1 MSQLIFRLGV
11 IFSILFLSN
20 CKSLEKEDG
29 LVKEVPGDG
38 LLGAKLMALEH
49 ALNNISDEDKT
60 FGDSEYFAYGISDT
74 DSIHNKAIIKIL
86 ANRKPPIV
94 DAEKFYTRSSNSQW
108 MSGRPVLKWITEAT
122 KDPNHP
128 LRVNVLV
135 GWIHSQIINQFY
147 TYKLEYDG
155 VIWTILQIER
165 LDLSSAP

>member
-1 MSQLIFRLGV
+1 MSQLIFRFGV

-20 CKSLEKEDG
+20 CKSLEKQDG
-29 LVKEVPGDG
+29 LIKEVPGDG

-86 ANRKPPIV
+86 ANRTPPIV

-122 KDPNHP
+122 KDPDHP
-128 LRVNVLV
+128 RRVNVLV

-155 VIWTILQIER
+155 VVWTILQIDR